1 MTQTPTSPP
10 TEHPRVEVLVLDKSS
25 ALGAQ
30 EQGSTSSPPAPALVP
45 DCLQEQGTQFQVFV
59 DEGSSAPHQEP
70 GRLQAQE
77 AAKERSHGASQ
88 GSAPCL
94 SCEPLQLPLP
104 TAAAGWRGS
113 VLHQAVDLCEQHVRL
128 RLWGERRESK
138 QSLTAANHPAAA
150 GRPAQK
156 AGWRRAWASPAPSHR
171 AVC

>member
-1 MTQTPTSPP
+1 QQQAAIPLHQTVTQTPTSPP

-25 ALGAQ
+25 ALGA
-30 EQGSTSSPPAPALVP
+30 QGSTSSPPAPALVP

-113 VLHQAVDLCEQHVRL
+113 VLHQAVENCE
-128 RLWGERRESK
+128 
-138 QSLTAANHPAAA
+138 
-150 GRPAQK
+150 
-156 AGWRRAWASPAPSHR
+156 
-171 AVC
+171 